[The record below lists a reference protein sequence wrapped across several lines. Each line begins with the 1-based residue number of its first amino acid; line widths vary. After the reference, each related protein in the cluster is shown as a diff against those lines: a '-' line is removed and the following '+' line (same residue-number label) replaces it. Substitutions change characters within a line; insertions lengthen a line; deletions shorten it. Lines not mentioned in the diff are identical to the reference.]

1 VVYLSHS
8 IFRNVVSQVDES
20 MSCLARIIN
29 DVFGFTLNEQFQMHL
44 VIFNHSS
51 KMGHMLSHKKEFMY
65 LFNTL

>member
-1 VVYLSHS
+1 
-8 IFRNVVSQVDES
+8 

-29 DVFGFTLNEQFQMHL
+29 DVFGFTLNKQFQMHL

-51 KMGHMLSHKKEFMY
+51 KVGHMLSHKNEFMY